1 MIIVAIHLIIDN
13 SNMVHIKEI
22 NGVIIAKT
30 ITLETLLE
38 KLQEALQSNNTV
50 STPYLPIN
58 TVKYQKINEAYR
70 IAIFYPA
77 TTRPY
82 NYHGHVFK
90 DTPFP
95 NLLFIFT
102 VQDKRITDAR
112 VAAVRDLV
120 MRSTTKLYR
129 YPYSH
134 ILVMEIH
141 SHHKMPAKF
150 SSIDN
155 EEQKETILF
164 AVVGSIDKF
173 FPDITVRASCAG
185 KYIPVDPGDV
195 FESPNASLTDWIP
208 NSYPSCWD
216 ESITVTKVGN
226 NKKHMEGKARCSI
239 LGRHTYGDN
248 RRFF

>member
-134 ILVMEIH
+134 VYNSLQICFGNNVL
-141 SHHKMPAKF
+141 
-150 SSIDN
+150 
-155 EEQKETILF
+155 
-164 AVVGSIDKF
+164 
-173 FPDITVRASCAG
+173 PDIEELTQLPSVCELFLAMECNDDLYSLANKSGLVLRELLETSQG
-185 KYIPVDPGDV
+185 KPFDPDILI
-195 FESPNASLTDWIP
+195 ET
-208 NSYPSCWD
+208 
-216 ESITVTKVGN
+216 N
-226 NKKHMEGKARCSI
+226 NTLEDFFFN
-239 LGRHTYGDN
+239 DN
-248 RRFF
+248 N

>member
-1 MIIVAIHLIIDN
+1 MLNTTSFHT
-13 SNMVHIKEI
+13 S
-22 NGVIIAKT
+22 
-30 ITLETLLE
+30 LESLAE
-38 KLQEALQSNNTV
+38 D
-50 STPYLPIN
+50 
-58 TVKYQKINEAYR
+58 
-70 IAIFYPA
+70 
-77 TTRPY
+77 
-82 NYHGHVFK
+82 K
-90 DTPFP
+90 DTPVRVLAAKDGYYEVRQNDIGVFCART
-95 NLLFIFT
+95 NFIEMLDACKEKFIFT
-102 VQDKRITDAR
+102 LPPIPFSILLQTISFFKAHSTHEAVVNIYFDKDKEQYFAEAPPQKVSNIHFEAERPLKEPHI
-112 VAAVRDLV
+112 
-120 MRSTTKLYR
+120 
-129 YPYSH
+129 